1 MKRSLI
7 SMIVATTL
15 TTAAY
20 AGDMDTD
27 NKWEKG
33 AKDAWIDGKAE
44 ATLLF
49 NGNLDSF
56 DINTDVKNGNV
67 VLTGKVE
74 NSVDKK
80 LAEELVANIDGVTSV
95 DNKLT
100 VVSDKDMEG
109 DMSDDMEDTVDEGT
123 SELTDAKIATVIK
136 TRLLMDTDISG
147 FDIDVDVENGVVTLT
162 GDVDSDAERDL
173 AVEIAKNASDVKD
186 VESNLRVVTETAM
199 NYYHC
204 CFTQKR
210 GLGPFFSGHVLQ
222 SFPNRKKTREAQLLI
237 FVRRTHSPF
246 STFFPFSI
254 ILRALASEWRIIS
267 LISDVSGIFF
277 QYFLGIELNIA
288 FVFTRA
294 GLNIFA

>member
-1 MKRSLI
+1 MLFCWQGSGIAKFEFRQRRNVMKRSIL
-7 SMIVATTL
+7 SMIVATSL

-100 VVSDKDMEG
+100 VVADNDMHQE
-109 DMSDDMEDTVDEGT
+109 MSDDMEDTVDEGT
-123 SELTDAKIATVIK
+123 NELTDAKIATVIK

-162 GDVDSDAERDL
+162 GEVDSDAERDL

-186 VESNLRVVTETAM
+186 VESDLRVVTETAM
-199 NYYHC
+199 N
-204 CFTQKR
+204 
-210 GLGPFFSGHVLQ
+210 
-222 SFPNRKKTREAQLLI
+222 
-237 FVRRTHSPF
+237 
-246 STFFPFSI
+246 
-254 ILRALASEWRIIS
+254 
-267 LISDVSGIFF
+267 
-277 QYFLGIELNIA
+277 
-288 FVFTRA
+288 
-294 GLNIFA
+294 

>member
-100 VVSDKDMEG
+100 VVSDKDMDG

-147 FDIDVDVENGVVTLT
+147 FDIDVDVENGVVMLK

-186 VESNLRVVTETAM
+186 VKSDLRVVTKTAM
-199 NYYHC
+199 N
-204 CFTQKR
+204 
-210 GLGPFFSGHVLQ
+210 
-222 SFPNRKKTREAQLLI
+222 
-237 FVRRTHSPF
+237 
-246 STFFPFSI
+246 
-254 ILRALASEWRIIS
+254 
-267 LISDVSGIFF
+267 
-277 QYFLGIELNIA
+277 
-288 FVFTRA
+288 
-294 GLNIFA
+294 

>member
-162 GDVDSDAERDL
+162 GNVDSDAERDL

-199 NYYHC
+199 N
-204 CFTQKR
+204 
-210 GLGPFFSGHVLQ
+210 
-222 SFPNRKKTREAQLLI
+222 
-237 FVRRTHSPF
+237 
-246 STFFPFSI
+246 
-254 ILRALASEWRIIS
+254 
-267 LISDVSGIFF
+267 
-277 QYFLGIELNIA
+277 
-288 FVFTRA
+288 
-294 GLNIFA
+294 

>member
-1 MKRSLI
+1 MLFCWQGSGIAKFEFRQRRNVMKRSIL
-7 SMIVATTL
+7 SMIVATSL

-80 LAEELVANIDGVTSV
+80 LEEELVANIDGVTSV

-100 VVSDKDMEG
+100 VVADNDMHSDMSD
-109 DMSDDMEDTVDEGT
+109 DMSDDMEEGVEEGT

-162 GDVDSDAERDL
+162 GEVDSDAERDL

-186 VESNLRVVTETAM
+186 VESDLRVVTETAM
-199 NYYHC
+199 N
-204 CFTQKR
+204 
-210 GLGPFFSGHVLQ
+210 
-222 SFPNRKKTREAQLLI
+222 
-237 FVRRTHSPF
+237 
-246 STFFPFSI
+246 
-254 ILRALASEWRIIS
+254 
-267 LISDVSGIFF
+267 
-277 QYFLGIELNIA
+277 
-288 FVFTRA
+288 
-294 GLNIFA
+294 

>member
-1 MKRSLI
+1 MKRSII

-20 AGDMDTD
+20 AGEMDTD

-56 DINTDVKNGNV
+56 DINTDVKDGNV

-80 LAEELVANIDGVTSV
+80 LAEELIANIDGVSSV

-100 VVSDKDMEG
+100 VVADNDMHEE
-109 DMSDDMEDTVDEGT
+109 MSDDVEDTVDEGT

-147 FDIDVDVENGVVTLT
+147 FDINVDVENGVVMLT
-162 GDVDSDAERDL
+162 GEVDSDAERDL
-173 AVEIAKNASDVKD
+173 AVEIAKNASDVKS
-186 VESNLRVVTETAM
+186 VESDLRVVTKTAM
-199 NYYHC
+199 N
-204 CFTQKR
+204 
-210 GLGPFFSGHVLQ
+210 
-222 SFPNRKKTREAQLLI
+222 
-237 FVRRTHSPF
+237 
-246 STFFPFSI
+246 
-254 ILRALASEWRIIS
+254 
-267 LISDVSGIFF
+267 
-277 QYFLGIELNIA
+277 
-288 FVFTRA
+288 
-294 GLNIFA
+294 

>member
-1 MKRSLI
+1 MKRSIL
-7 SMIVATTL
+7 SMIVATSL

-100 VVSDKDMEG
+100 VVADSDMHS
-109 DMSDDMEDTVDEGT
+109 DMSDDMEEGVEGGT

-147 FDIDVDVENGVVTLT
+147 FDIDVDVENGIVKLT
-162 GDVDSDAERDL
+162 GEVDSDAERDL

-199 NYYHC
+199 N
-204 CFTQKR
+204 
-210 GLGPFFSGHVLQ
+210 
-222 SFPNRKKTREAQLLI
+222 
-237 FVRRTHSPF
+237 
-246 STFFPFSI
+246 
-254 ILRALASEWRIIS
+254 
-267 LISDVSGIFF
+267 
-277 QYFLGIELNIA
+277 
-288 FVFTRA
+288 
-294 GLNIFA
+294 

>member
-109 DMSDDMEDTVDEGT
+109 DMSDDVEDTVDEGT

-199 NYYHC
+199 N
-204 CFTQKR
+204 
-210 GLGPFFSGHVLQ
+210 
-222 SFPNRKKTREAQLLI
+222 
-237 FVRRTHSPF
+237 
-246 STFFPFSI
+246 
-254 ILRALASEWRIIS
+254 
-267 LISDVSGIFF
+267 
-277 QYFLGIELNIA
+277 
-288 FVFTRA
+288 
-294 GLNIFA
+294 

>member
-1 MKRSLI
+1 MKRSII

-20 AGDMDTD
+20 AGDMDSD

-56 DINTDVKNGNV
+56 DINTDVKDGNV

-80 LAEELVANIDGVTSV
+80 LAEELVTNIDGVTSV

-100 VVSDKDMEG
+100 VVADNDMHKE
-109 DMSDDMEDTVDEGT
+109 MSDDMEDTVDEGT
-123 SELTDAKIATVIK
+123 NELTDAKIATVIK

-162 GDVDSDAERDL
+162 GEVDSDAERDL

-186 VESNLRVVTETAM
+186 VESDLRVVTETAM
-199 NYYHC
+199 N
-204 CFTQKR
+204 
-210 GLGPFFSGHVLQ
+210 
-222 SFPNRKKTREAQLLI
+222 
-237 FVRRTHSPF
+237 
-246 STFFPFSI
+246 
-254 ILRALASEWRIIS
+254 
-267 LISDVSGIFF
+267 
-277 QYFLGIELNIA
+277 
-288 FVFTRA
+288 
-294 GLNIFA
+294 

>member
-136 TRLLMDTDISG
+136 PRLLMDTDISG

-199 NYYHC
+199 N
-204 CFTQKR
+204 
-210 GLGPFFSGHVLQ
+210 
-222 SFPNRKKTREAQLLI
+222 
-237 FVRRTHSPF
+237 
-246 STFFPFSI
+246 
-254 ILRALASEWRIIS
+254 
-267 LISDVSGIFF
+267 
-277 QYFLGIELNIA
+277 
-288 FVFTRA
+288 
-294 GLNIFA
+294 

>member
-100 VVSDKDMEG
+100 VVSDKDMDG

-147 FDIDVDVENGVVTLT
+147 FDIDVDVENGVVMLT

-186 VESNLRVVTETAM
+186 VKSDLRVVTKTAM
-199 NYYHC
+199 N
-204 CFTQKR
+204 
-210 GLGPFFSGHVLQ
+210 
-222 SFPNRKKTREAQLLI
+222 
-237 FVRRTHSPF
+237 
-246 STFFPFSI
+246 
-254 ILRALASEWRIIS
+254 
-267 LISDVSGIFF
+267 
-277 QYFLGIELNIA
+277 
-288 FVFTRA
+288 
-294 GLNIFA
+294 

>member
-1 MKRSLI
+1 MKRSIL
-7 SMIVATTL
+7 SMIVATSL

-100 VVSDKDMEG
+100 VVADNDMHQE
-109 DMSDDMEDTVDEGT
+109 MSDDMEDTVDEGT
-123 SELTDAKIATVIK
+123 NELTDAKIATVIK

-162 GDVDSDAERDL
+162 GEVDSDAERDL
-173 AVEIAKNASDVKD
+173 AIEIAKNASDVKD
-186 VESNLRVVTETAM
+186 VESDLRVVTETAM
-199 NYYHC
+199 N
-204 CFTQKR
+204 
-210 GLGPFFSGHVLQ
+210 
-222 SFPNRKKTREAQLLI
+222 
-237 FVRRTHSPF
+237 
-246 STFFPFSI
+246 
-254 ILRALASEWRIIS
+254 
-267 LISDVSGIFF
+267 
-277 QYFLGIELNIA
+277 
-288 FVFTRA
+288 
-294 GLNIFA
+294 

>member
-20 AGDMDTD
+20 AGDRDTD
-27 NKWEKG
+27 STSNKWEKG

-56 DINTDVKNGNV
+56 DINTDVKDGNV

-80 LAEELVANIDGVTSV
+80 LAEELVANIDGVVSV

-100 VVSDKDMEG
+100 IV
-109 DMSDDMEDTVDEGT
+109 
-123 SELTDAKIATVIK
+123 TVIK

-162 GDVDSDAERDL
+162 GEVDSDAERDL

-186 VESNLRVVTETAM
+186 VENNLRVVTETVM
-199 NYYHC
+199 N
-204 CFTQKR
+204 
-210 GLGPFFSGHVLQ
+210 
-222 SFPNRKKTREAQLLI
+222 
-237 FVRRTHSPF
+237 
-246 STFFPFSI
+246 
-254 ILRALASEWRIIS
+254 
-267 LISDVSGIFF
+267 
-277 QYFLGIELNIA
+277 
-288 FVFTRA
+288 
-294 GLNIFA
+294 

>member
-27 NKWEKG
+27 STSNKWEKG

-136 TRLLMDTDISG
+136 TRTSYG
-147 FDIDVDVENGVVTLT
+147 YRYFRFDIDVDVETV
-162 GDVDSDAERDL
+162 
-173 AVEIAKNASDVKD
+173 
-186 VESNLRVVTETAM
+186 
-199 NYYHC
+199 
-204 CFTQKR
+204 
-210 GLGPFFSGHVLQ
+210 
-222 SFPNRKKTREAQLLI
+222 
-237 FVRRTHSPF
+237 
-246 STFFPFSI
+246 
-254 ILRALASEWRIIS
+254 
-267 LISDVSGIFF
+267 
-277 QYFLGIELNIA
+277 
-288 FVFTRA
+288 
-294 GLNIFA
+294 

>member
-1 MKRSLI
+1 MTIYEFRQRRNVMKRSLI

-74 NSVDKK
+74 NSVDRK

-199 NYYHC
+199 N
-204 CFTQKR
+204 
-210 GLGPFFSGHVLQ
+210 
-222 SFPNRKKTREAQLLI
+222 
-237 FVRRTHSPF
+237 
-246 STFFPFSI
+246 
-254 ILRALASEWRIIS
+254 
-267 LISDVSGIFF
+267 
-277 QYFLGIELNIA
+277 
-288 FVFTRA
+288 
-294 GLNIFA
+294 

>member
-27 NKWEKG
+27 STSNKWEKG

-100 VVSDKDMEG
+100 IVSDKDMEG
-109 DMSDDMEDTVDEGT
+109 DMSDDMEDTVDMSDDMEDTVDEGT

-162 GDVDSDAERDL
+162 GDVDS
-173 AVEIAKNASDVKD
+173 
-186 VESNLRVVTETAM
+186 
-199 NYYHC
+199 
-204 CFTQKR
+204 
-210 GLGPFFSGHVLQ
+210 G
-222 SFPNRKKTREAQLLI
+222 
-237 FVRRTHSPF
+237 
-246 STFFPFSI
+246 
-254 ILRALASEWRIIS
+254 
-267 LISDVSGIFF
+267 
-277 QYFLGIELNIA
+277 
-288 FVFTRA
+288 
-294 GLNIFA
+294 

>member
-1 MKRSLI
+1 MKRSIL
-7 SMIVATTL
+7 SMIVATSL

-100 VVSDKDMEG
+100 VVADSNMHS
-109 DMSDDMEDTVDEGT
+109 DMSDDMEEGVEEGT

-162 GDVDSDAERDL
+162 GEVDSYAERDL

-186 VESNLRVVTETAM
+186 VESDLRVVTETAM
-199 NYYHC
+199 N
-204 CFTQKR
+204 
-210 GLGPFFSGHVLQ
+210 
-222 SFPNRKKTREAQLLI
+222 
-237 FVRRTHSPF
+237 
-246 STFFPFSI
+246 
-254 ILRALASEWRIIS
+254 
-267 LISDVSGIFF
+267 
-277 QYFLGIELNIA
+277 
-288 FVFTRA
+288 
-294 GLNIFA
+294 

>member
-56 DINTDVKNGNV
+56 DINTDVKDGNV
-67 VLTGKVE
+67 VLTGKVD

-80 LAEELVANIDGVTSV
+80 LAEELVANIDGVMSV

-100 VVSDKDMEG
+100 IVSDNDMES
-109 DMSDDMEDTVDEGT
+109 DVSDDMEETVDEGT

-147 FDIDVDVENGVVTLT
+147 FDIDVDVEKGVVMLT

-173 AVEIAKNASDVKD
+173 DS
-186 VESNLRVVTETAM
+186 
-199 NYYHC
+199 
-204 CFTQKR
+204 
-210 GLGPFFSGHVLQ
+210 
-222 SFPNRKKTREAQLLI
+222 
-237 FVRRTHSPF
+237 
-246 STFFPFSI
+246 
-254 ILRALASEWRIIS
+254 
-267 LISDVSGIFF
+267 
-277 QYFLGIELNIA
+277 
-288 FVFTRA
+288 
-294 GLNIFA
+294 

>member
-1 MKRSLI
+1 MKRSIL
-7 SMIVATTL
+7 SMIVATSL

-100 VVSDKDMEG
+100 VVADSNMHS
-109 DMSDDMEDTVDEGT
+109 DMSDDMEEGVEEGT

-147 FDIDVDVENGVVTLT
+147 FDIDVDVENGIVKLT
-162 GDVDSDAERDL
+162 GEVDSDAERDL

-186 VESNLRVVTETAM
+186 VESDLRVVTETAM
-199 NYYHC
+199 N
-204 CFTQKR
+204 
-210 GLGPFFSGHVLQ
+210 
-222 SFPNRKKTREAQLLI
+222 
-237 FVRRTHSPF
+237 
-246 STFFPFSI
+246 
-254 ILRALASEWRIIS
+254 
-267 LISDVSGIFF
+267 
-277 QYFLGIELNIA
+277 
-288 FVFTRA
+288 
-294 GLNIFA
+294 

>member
-1 MKRSLI
+1 
-7 SMIVATTL
+7 
-15 TTAAY
+15 
-20 AGDMDTD
+20 
-27 NKWEKG
+27 
-33 AKDAWIDGKAE
+33 KDAWIDGKAE

-199 NYYHC
+199 N
-204 CFTQKR
+204 
-210 GLGPFFSGHVLQ
+210 
-222 SFPNRKKTREAQLLI
+222 
-237 FVRRTHSPF
+237 
-246 STFFPFSI
+246 
-254 ILRALASEWRIIS
+254 
-267 LISDVSGIFF
+267 
-277 QYFLGIELNIA
+277 
-288 FVFTRA
+288 
-294 GLNIFA
+294 

>member
-1 MKRSLI
+1 MTIYEFRQRRNVMKRSLI

-100 VVSDKDMEG
+100 IVSDKDMEG

-186 VESNLRVVTETAM
+186 VESNLRVVTETAA
-199 NYYHC
+199 N
-204 CFTQKR
+204 
-210 GLGPFFSGHVLQ
+210 
-222 SFPNRKKTREAQLLI
+222 
-237 FVRRTHSPF
+237 
-246 STFFPFSI
+246 
-254 ILRALASEWRIIS
+254 
-267 LISDVSGIFF
+267 
-277 QYFLGIELNIA
+277 
-288 FVFTRA
+288 
-294 GLNIFA
+294 

>member
-186 VESNLRVVTETAM
+186 VESNLRVVTETD
-199 NYYHC
+199 
-204 CFTQKR
+204 K
-210 GLGPFFSGHVLQ
+210 SI
-222 SFPNRKKTREAQLLI
+222 S
-237 FVRRTHSPF
+237 
-246 STFFPFSI
+246 STCKNFK
-254 ILRALASEWRIIS
+254 L
-267 LISDVSGIFF
+267 
-277 QYFLGIELNIA
+277 
-288 FVFTRA
+288 
-294 GLNIFA
+294 

>member
-1 MKRSLI
+1 M
-7 SMIVATTL
+7 
-15 TTAAY
+15 
-20 AGDMDTD
+20 
-27 NKWEKG
+27 
-33 AKDAWIDGKAE
+33 
-44 ATLLF
+44 F

-199 NYYHC
+199 N
-204 CFTQKR
+204 
-210 GLGPFFSGHVLQ
+210 
-222 SFPNRKKTREAQLLI
+222 
-237 FVRRTHSPF
+237 
-246 STFFPFSI
+246 
-254 ILRALASEWRIIS
+254 
-267 LISDVSGIFF
+267 
-277 QYFLGIELNIA
+277 
-288 FVFTRA
+288 
-294 GLNIFA
+294 

>member
-1 MKRSLI
+1 MKRSIL
-7 SMIVATTL
+7 SMIVATSL

-49 NGNLDSF
+49 NGILDSF

-100 VVSDKDMEG
+100 VVADNDMHS
-109 DMSDDMEDTVDEGT
+109 DMSDDMEEGVEEGT

-162 GDVDSDAERDL
+162 GEVDSDAERDL

-186 VESNLRVVTETAM
+186 VESDLRVVTETAM
-199 NYYHC
+199 N
-204 CFTQKR
+204 
-210 GLGPFFSGHVLQ
+210 
-222 SFPNRKKTREAQLLI
+222 
-237 FVRRTHSPF
+237 
-246 STFFPFSI
+246 
-254 ILRALASEWRIIS
+254 
-267 LISDVSGIFF
+267 
-277 QYFLGIELNIA
+277 
-288 FVFTRA
+288 
-294 GLNIFA
+294 

>member
-74 NSVDKK
+74 NSVDRK

-199 NYYHC
+199 N
-204 CFTQKR
+204 
-210 GLGPFFSGHVLQ
+210 
-222 SFPNRKKTREAQLLI
+222 
-237 FVRRTHSPF
+237 
-246 STFFPFSI
+246 
-254 ILRALASEWRIIS
+254 
-267 LISDVSGIFF
+267 
-277 QYFLGIELNIA
+277 
-288 FVFTRA
+288 
-294 GLNIFA
+294 

>member
-1 MKRSLI
+1 MTIYEFRQRRNVMKRSLI

-186 VESNLRVVTETAM
+186 VESNLRVVTETAA
-199 NYYHC
+199 N
-204 CFTQKR
+204 
-210 GLGPFFSGHVLQ
+210 
-222 SFPNRKKTREAQLLI
+222 
-237 FVRRTHSPF
+237 
-246 STFFPFSI
+246 
-254 ILRALASEWRIIS
+254 
-267 LISDVSGIFF
+267 
-277 QYFLGIELNIA
+277 
-288 FVFTRA
+288 
-294 GLNIFA
+294 

>member
-136 TRLLMDTDISG
+136 SRLLMDTDISG

-199 NYYHC
+199 N
-204 CFTQKR
+204 
-210 GLGPFFSGHVLQ
+210 
-222 SFPNRKKTREAQLLI
+222 
-237 FVRRTHSPF
+237 
-246 STFFPFSI
+246 
-254 ILRALASEWRIIS
+254 
-267 LISDVSGIFF
+267 
-277 QYFLGIELNIA
+277 
-288 FVFTRA
+288 
-294 GLNIFA
+294 